1 MSELGGFGD
10 VLEVGGGCTD
20 GQVCVTPCLYL
31 QMACMEVNVSFLF
44 KQKSG

>member
-1 MSELGGFGD
+1 MNELEGFGD

-20 GQVCVTPCLYL
+20 GQVYVTPCLYL

>member
-1 MSELGGFGD
+1 MKELEGFRD

-20 GQVCVTPCLYL
+20 GQVYMTPCLYL